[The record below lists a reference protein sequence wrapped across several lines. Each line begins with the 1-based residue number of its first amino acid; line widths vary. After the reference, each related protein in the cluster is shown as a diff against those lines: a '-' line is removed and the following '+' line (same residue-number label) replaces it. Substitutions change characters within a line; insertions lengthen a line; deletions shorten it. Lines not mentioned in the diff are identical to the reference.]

1 MSLLRFYR
9 STIGKK
15 LIMAVSGIIGV
26 GFLIL
31 HMVGNLQIFVG
42 PDRINDYARFL
53 HGPAA
58 EVVLALRV
66 VLVVALVLHVWMA
79 WQLTRINRA
88 ARPEAYTRREPQV
101 TTLASRTLRWGGV
114 FLLVFIVLHI
124 LHFTTL
130 DLDPTFVE
138 LDVFGNA
145 LKAFDSVWMVAF
157 YTVAMVLLGF
167 HLFHGIWSSGRTLG
181 VSPPSGAPLRRRIAL
196 GLALIIAI
204 GFAAVPL
211 AVWFGVVP

>member
-26 GFLIL
+26 AFLVL
-31 HMVGNLQIFVG
+31 HMVGNLQVFVG
-42 PDRINDYARFL
+42 PDRINNYARFL

-58 EVVLALRV
+58 EVVLAQRV

-79 WQLTRINRA
+79 IQLTRINRA
-88 ARPEAYTRREPQV
+88 ARPEGYRRREPQV

-114 FLLVFIVLHI
+114 FLLVFIVVHI
-124 LHFTTL
+124 MHFTTL

-145 LKAFDSVWMVAF
+145 LKAFDSPWMVAF
-157 YTVAMVLLGF
+157 YTVAMLLLGF
-167 HLFHGIWSSGRTLG
+167 HLFHGVWSSGRTLG
-181 VSPPSGAPLRRRIAL
+181 VSPPSAAPLRRRIAL
-196 GLALIIAI
+196 ALALVIAL

-211 AVWFGVVP
+211 AIWFGVVP

>member
-1 MSLLRFYR
+1 MNLLSFYR

-15 LIMAVSGIIGV
+15 LIMAVSGLIGV
-26 GFLIL
+26 AFLVL

-42 PDRINDYARFL
+42 PDRINNYARFL

-58 EVVLALRV
+58 EGVLALRV
-66 VLVVALVLHVWMA
+66 ILVVALVLHVWMA
-79 WQLTRINRA
+79 FQLTRINRA
-88 ARPEAYTRREPQV
+88 ARPVAYERRVPQV

-145 LKAFDSVWMVAF
+145 LKAFNSPWMVAF
-157 YTVAMVLLGF
+157 YTVAMLLLGF
-167 HLFHGIWSSGRTLG
+167 HLYHGVWSSGRTMG
-181 VSPPSGAPLRRRIAL
+181 VSKPVAAPLRRRIAL
-196 GLALIIAI
+196 VLATVIAL

-211 AVWFGVVP
+211 AIWFGVVP

>member
-1 MSLLRFYR
+1 MTLLRFYR

-15 LIMAVSGIIGV
+15 LIMAVSGIIGII
-26 GFLIL
+26 FLIL

-58 EVVLALRV
+58 EVVLAQRV
-66 VLVVALVLHVWMA
+66 VLVAALVLHVWMA

-88 ARPEAYTRREPQV
+88 ARPQAYTRREPQV

-145 LKAFDSVWMVAF
+145 LKAFDSVWMVGF
-157 YTVAMVLLGF
+157 YTVAMLLLGF

-181 VSPPSGAPLRRRIAL
+181 VSPPSRAPLQRRIAL

>member
-1 MSLLRFYR
+1 MTLLRFYR

-15 LIMAVSGIIGV
+15 LIMAVSGIIGII
-26 GFLIL
+26 FLIL

-58 EVVLALRV
+58 EVVLAQRV
-66 VLVVALVLHVWMA
+66 VLVAALVLHVWMA

-145 LKAFDSVWMVAF
+145 LKAFDSVWMVGF
-157 YTVAMVLLGF
+157 YTVAMLLLGF

-181 VSPPSGAPLRRRIAL
+181 VSPPSRAPLQRRIAL

>member
-1 MSLLRFYR
+1 MTLLRFYR

-15 LIMAVSGIIGV
+15 LIMAVSGIIGII
-26 GFLIL
+26 FLIL

-58 EVVLALRV
+58 EVVLAQRV

-145 LKAFDSVWMVAF
+145 LKAFDSVWMVGF
-157 YTVAMVLLGF
+157 YTVAMLLLGF

-181 VSPPSGAPLRRRIAL
+181 VSPPSRAPLQRRIAL

>member
-1 MSLLRFYR
+1 MNLLSFYR

-26 GFLIL
+26 AFLVL

-42 PDRINDYARFL
+42 PDRINNYARFL

-58 EVVLALRV
+58 EGVLALRV
-66 VLVVALVLHVWMA
+66 ILVAALVLHVWMA
-79 WQLTRINRA
+79 FQLTRINRA
-88 ARPEAYTRREPQV
+88 ARPDAYQRREPQV

-130 DLDPTFVE
+130 DLDRSFVE
-138 LDVFGNA
+138 LDVFGNV
-145 LKAFDSVWMVAF
+145 LKAFDSPWMVAF
-157 YTVAMVLLGF
+157 YTIAMLLLGF
-167 HLFHGIWSSGRTLG
+167 HLYHGVWSSGRTLG
-181 VSPPSGAPLRRRIAL
+181 VSKPSPAPLKRRIAMV
-196 GLALIIAI
+196 LALVIAI

-211 AVWFGVVP
+211 AVWFGVLP